1 MSMVDLI
8 ILGII
13 VISALIGVFRGLIK
27 EALSLAS
34 WFAAIV
40 AGTLFSGQL
49 SGVMENLINNDSLRR
64 IAAFAIL
71 FVVVIFAG
79 TMLSNLFA
87 KLTEAAGLKGADR
100 TLGALFGILRG
111 LIIVLVVIFIGT
123 QFDISQRWFEG
134 SKLVPLA
141 VTMID
146 YLQGIFGFDSLPGQ
160 TAEAAEDVSV

>member
-79 TMLSNLFA
+79 TDAQQSVFKINRSC
-87 KLTEAAGLKGADR
+87 GLKR
-100 TLGALFGILRG
+100 R
-111 LIIVLVVIFIGT
+111 
-123 QFDISQRWFEG
+123 
-134 SKLVPLA
+134 
-141 VTMID
+141 
-146 YLQGIFGFDSLPGQ
+146 
-160 TAEAAEDVSV
+160 